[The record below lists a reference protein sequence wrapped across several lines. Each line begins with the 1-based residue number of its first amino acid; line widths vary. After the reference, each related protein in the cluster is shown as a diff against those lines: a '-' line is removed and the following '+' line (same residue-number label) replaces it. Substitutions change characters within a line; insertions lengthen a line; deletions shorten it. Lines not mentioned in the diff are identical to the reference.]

1 MDKFGTALAGY
12 RKEEVNKFVNDVINQ
27 VEAIIVDLKNKDTR
41 IDGLEKELEH
51 YKNMEATFNR
61 AILVAEDASNQIKR
75 MARDEGQSVVNEA
88 KKNASRIINEALIQ
102 AEKTHMEND
111 RLKRHQVTFSR
122 RMRSLIESHMDL
134 VEEMEHLD
142 I

>member
-1 MDKFGTALAGY
+1 MDKFSTAIAGY

-27 VEAIIVDLKNKDTR
+27 VEAIILDLKNKDSR
-41 IDGLEKELEH
+41 IDELAKELEH

-75 MARDEGQSVVNEA
+75 MARDEGTSLINEA

-111 RLKRHQVTFSR
+111 RLKRQQVTFSR
-122 RMRSLIESHMDL
+122 RMRGLIESHMDL
-134 VEEMEHLD
+134 VEEMEHLEF
-142 I
+142 

>member
-1 MDKFGTALAGY
+1 MDKFSTALAGY

-27 VEAIIVDLKNKDTR
+27 VEAIILDLKNKDGR
-41 IDGLEKELEH
+41 IDELAKELEH

-75 MARDEGQSVVNEA
+75 MARDEGTSLVNEA
-88 KKNASRIINEALIQ
+88 KKNASRIVNEALIQ
-102 AEKTHMEND
+102 AEKTHLKNAE
-111 RLKRHQVTFSR
+111 LKRNQITFSR

-134 VEEMEHLD
+134 VEDMEHLD